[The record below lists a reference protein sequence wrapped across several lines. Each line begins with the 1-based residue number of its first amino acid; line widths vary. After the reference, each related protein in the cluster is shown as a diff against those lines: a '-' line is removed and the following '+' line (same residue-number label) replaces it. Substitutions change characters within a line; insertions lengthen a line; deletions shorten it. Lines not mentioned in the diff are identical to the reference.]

1 MVENMT
7 IEELNGAKKCLGLL
21 VAKFAEAFAEA
32 CAEAYGCDDS
42 GTPEEEPEAT
52 EEDAGEEAGDEE
64 TVEEEEAG
72 EDEDGT
78 LDTPEPS
85 KGKWSRVT
93 AEDVEQWMEWR
104 KEGMTW
110 RDIALNSGRQESL
123 IRRHV
128 KAREDALA
136 DMDDDGEAND
146 GEV

>member
-32 CAEAYGCDDS
+32 CAEVFGCDDG
-42 GTPEEEPEAT
+42 GTPAEEPEAQPEAT
-52 EEDAGEEAGDEE
+52 EEDAGEDAGDED
-64 TVEEEEAG
+64 AG
-72 EDEDGT
+72 EDEDGA

-85 KGKWSRVT
+85 RGKWSRVT
-93 AEDVEQWMEWR
+93 DEDVEQWMEWR